1 MGSSE
6 ALGSTGNITFGGG
19 TLQFSGNN
27 QTDYSDRFSSASGQ
41 LYRIDTNGQEVTLA
55 GNLTSVGGSL
65 TKSGSGMLILAG
77 TNTYTGGT
85 TISSGT
91 LQIGNGST
99 SGSLVGNI
107 TNSSGSLLVFRR
119 SDEIEFGGS
128 ISGGG
133 EVRHEGSGTL
143 TLTQTSSIVASNFV
157 VENGTLF
164 VYGALNATGNV
175 EHTGIILG
183 GSGTISTPLL
193 KVSEG
198 RIIRGGTLGSST
210 ETLNVVGSLRLGLP
224 GDGSATL
231 QVEASHKI
239 EEPGQALA
247 SKISITGG
255 EDSVLNLYSGLKI
268 DIVNNG
274 TTPLQEGLTYTITL
288 ASVDAAG
295 NIKFDNITSGP
306 IDPLTHVYTVTG
318 SDFTPTDT
326 SLSIDG
332 TNLVL
337 TFTVAP
343 VPEPGAV
350 LGIAVGALAIG
361 GLVRR
366 RLRKP
371 AAVTAAAAL

>member
-1 MGSSE
+1 M
-6 ALGSTGNITFGGG
+6 
-19 TLQFSGNN
+19 
-27 QTDYSDRFSSASGQ
+27 
-41 LYRIDTNGQEVTLA
+41 
-55 GNLTSVGGSL
+55 
-65 TKSGSGMLILAG
+65 
-77 TNTYTGGT
+77 
-85 TISSGT
+85 
-91 LQIGNGST
+91 
-99 SGSLVGNI
+99 
-107 TNSSGSLLVFRR
+107 
-119 SDEIEFGGS
+119 
-128 ISGGG
+128 
-133 EVRHEGSGTL
+133 
-143 TLTQTSSIVASNFV
+143 
-157 VENGTLF
+157 
-164 VYGALNATGNV
+164 
-175 EHTGIILG
+175 
-183 GSGTISTPLL
+183 
-193 KVSEG
+193 
-198 RIIRGGTLGSST
+198 
-210 ETLNVVGSLRLGLP
+210 
-224 GDGSATL
+224 
-231 QVEASHKI
+231 
-239 EEPGQALA
+239 
-247 SKISITGG
+247 
-255 EDSVLNLYSGLKI
+255 LNLYSGLKI